1 MTKDRLQLLPPET
14 GACTGKPT
22 DWWFPLRKRET
33 LSADIAE
40 AKEKAAVAKLICKSC
55 AGISQCLEYSLHHEP
70 LGIWG
75 GMDETE
81 RAMIRRRRNIMPTV
95 PQEFICQ
102 SPGVGVAEHDLR
114 IRQGINQADLRTHEI
129 QPHCL
134 LFRTSQW
141 CYRVKQWL
149 GSPLS
154 L

>member
-81 RAMIRRRRNIMPTV
+81 RAMIRRRRNIYADRAARVYLPVARGGRGGTRSSNPTGYK
-95 PQEFICQ
+95 
-102 SPGVGVAEHDLR
+102 PGR
-114 IRQGINQADLRTHEI
+114 PKNT
-129 QPHCL
+129 
-134 LFRTSQW
+134 
-141 CYRVKQWL
+141 
-149 GSPLS
+149 
-154 L
+154 